1 MVKLTNHAP
10 NIVEAILDDALP
22 NGVTLFNIAVDP
34 PELREE
40 QRRTLFPPP
49 PNRPPVPIAH

>member
-10 NIVEAILDDALP
+10 NIVAAILDDALP
-22 NGVTLFNIAVDP
+22 NGVTLFNIAVDL

-40 QRRTLFPPP
+40 QR
-49 PNRPPVPIAH
+49 